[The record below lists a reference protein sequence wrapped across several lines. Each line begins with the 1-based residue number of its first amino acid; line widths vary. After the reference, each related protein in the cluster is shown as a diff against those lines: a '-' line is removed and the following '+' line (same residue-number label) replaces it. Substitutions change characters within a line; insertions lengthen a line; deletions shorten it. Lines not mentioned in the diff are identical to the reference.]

1 MGNVGVT
8 PLELFILMFYAVISI
23 KASIYDIRFRLVQ
36 NKSYISLIF
45 LSVSNIARI
54 IIEDDKIE
62 IINWLN
68 NQIIN
73 FAIIMAVSILITTC
87 AIVFNAMGGGD
98 IKYIVCN
105 MLLLVPGE
113 GVYVLVLWFLL
124 MFLGMLIFVA
134 VKKAANRADELK
146 KGIAMVP
153 FISMAGILTL
163 IITKFVI

>member
-8 PLELFILMFYAVISI
+8 PLELFILMFYVVISI

-62 IINWLN
+62 MMSWLN

-73 FAIIMAVSILITTC
+73 FAIIMAVSILITAC

-98 IKYIVCN
+98 ISC
-105 MLLLVPGE
+105 
-113 GVYVLVLWFLL
+113 
-124 MFLGMLIFVA
+124 
-134 VKKAANRADELK
+134 
-146 KGIAMVP
+146 
-153 FISMAGILTL
+153 T
-163 IITKFVI
+163 

>member
-8 PLELFILMFYAVISI
+8 PLELFILMFYVVISI

-62 IINWLN
+62 MMGWLN

-73 FAIIMAVSILITTC
+73 FAIIMAVSILITAC
-87 AIVFNAMGGGD
+87 AIAFNAMGGGD
-98 IKYIVCN
+98 IKYIFCN
-105 MLLLVPGE
+105 MLLLVPEE
-113 GVYVLVLWFLL
+113 GAYVLVLWFLL
-124 MFLGMLIFVA
+124 MFLGMLIFV
-134 VKKAANRADELK
+134 VIKKATNRTDELK

>member
-8 PLELFILMFYAVISI
+8 PLELFILMFYVVISI

-62 IINWLN
+62 IMSWLN

-73 FAIIMAVSILITTC
+73 LAVSILITAC

-98 IKYIVCN
+98 IKYIFCN

-113 GVYVLVLWFLL
+113 GAYVLVLWFLL
-124 MFLGMLIFVA
+124 MFLGMLIFAA
-134 VKKAANRADELK
+134 VKKAAKRADELK

>member
-8 PLELFILMFYAVISI
+8 PLELFILMFYVVISI

-54 IIEDDKIE
+54 IIEDDNIE
-62 IINWLN
+62 IMSWLN

-73 FAIIMAVSILITTC
+73 LAMIMAVSILITAC

-98 IKYIVCN
+98 IKYMFFN
-105 MLLLVPGE
+105 MLFLGE
-113 GVYVLVLWFLL
+113 GAYVLVLWFLL